1 MSRLLQLAL
10 LLVVLK
16 LFAPE
21 LFTLS
26 VDIITMILNIFR
38 EIVSSF
44 QSGAPNTVNSVID
57 AQQTLDLTSFG
68 L

>member
-1 MSRLLQLAL
+1 MSKLLQLAI
-10 LLVVLK
+10 LLVILK
-16 LFAPE
+16 IFAPE

-44 QSGAPNTVNSVID
+44 QNGAAHSVID
-57 AQQTLDLTSFG
+57 AQTLDLTSFG

>member
-1 MSRLLQLAL
+1 MSRLLQLAI
-10 LLVVLK
+10 LLVILK

-44 QSGAPNTVNSVID
+44 ESGAANTVID
-57 AQQTLDLTSFG
+57 AQQSIDLTNFG